1 MFNFEKKKM
10 KCNKISGKYNIYFK
24 KYKLDYRL
32 KKTLYFSLKLE
43 SLKDEKDK
51 ELFNL
56 REQSQRIQVQ
66 LNQGHSGFK
75 EFKEKKLKE
84 INELNAI
91 IENLKVLK
99 KS

>member
-1 MFNFEKKKM
+1 M
-10 KCNKISGKYNIYFK
+10 
-24 KYKLDYRL
+24 
-32 KKTLYFSLKLE
+32 YFSLKLE

-51 ELFNL
+51 ELFNF
-56 REQSQRIQVQ
+56 REQTQRLQVQ

-84 INELNAI
+84 VNELNAI

-99 KS
+99 HLKHFFCKMN

>member
-1 MFNFEKKKM
+1 M
-10 KCNKISGKYNIYFK
+10 
-24 KYKLDYRL
+24 
-32 KKTLYFSLKLE
+32 KLE